1 VIKAGEGD
9 FSIFRT
15 GKLRE
20 TKCDDFKHPE
30 QLFDSYPMSSTSSL
44 AEQIFG
50 SSPKPLHLG
59 ISVSNLEESV
69 KWYSENLGFALTKR
83 LDLPEVQF
91 RVAILE
97 YQGFGVELIEVKGS
111 SKYPLAWKEPGPQ
124 HKIQGI
130 VHFAFRVN
138 DLDAT
143 EKVLRDKGAASPVSR
158 RSWRDSESA
167 IFTSSIMTEIWSSSV
182 RVSNEPS

>member
-1 VIKAGEGD
+1 MSTTH
-9 FSIFRT
+9 SI
-15 GKLRE
+15 
-20 TKCDDFKHPE
+20 
-30 QLFDSYPMSSTSSL
+30 
-44 AEQIFG
+44 AEEIFG
-50 SSPKPLHLG
+50 PSPKPLHLG

-69 KWYSENLGFALTKR
+69 KWYTENLGFEPVKR

-97 YQGFGVELIEVKGS
+97 YQGFGIELIEVNGS
-111 SKYPLAWKEPGPQ
+111 AKNPLAWNEPGPQ

-143 EKVLRDKGAASPVSR
+143 EKVFRDQGARFACQPTVLEVLVIR
-158 RSWRDSESA
+158 YFH
-167 IFTSSIMTEIWSSSV
+167 IFHNDGNLIEFGQSLE
-182 RVSNEPS
+182 

>member
-1 VIKAGEGD
+1 MNTNR
-9 FSIFRT
+9 SI
-15 GKLRE
+15 
-20 TKCDDFKHPE
+20 
-30 QLFDSYPMSSTSSL
+30 

-50 SSPKPLHLG
+50 SSPRPLHLG

-69 KWYSENLGFALTKR
+69 KWYTETLGFEPARR

-91 RVAILE
+91 RVAVLE

-111 SKYPLAWKEPGPQ
+111 STYPLAWNEPGPQ

-130 VHFAFRVN
+130 VHFAFRVD

-143 EKVLRDKGAASPVSR
+143 EKVLRDRGARFAC
-158 RSWRDSESA
+158 
-167 IFTSSIMTEIWSSSV
+167 
-182 RVSNEPS
+182 EPTVLEGLGIRYFHVFDNDGNLIEFGQSLQ

>member
-1 VIKAGEGD
+1 
-9 FSIFRT
+9 
-15 GKLRE
+15 
-20 TKCDDFKHPE
+20 
-30 QLFDSYPMSSTSSL
+30 MSTTSTL

-69 KWYSENLGFALTKR
+69 KWYSENLGFTLTKR

-111 SKYPLAWKEPGPQ
+111 SKYPLAWQEPGPQ
-124 HKIQGI
+124 HQIQGI

-143 EKVLRDKGAASPVSR
+143 EKVFRDKGARFACEPTVLEGLGIR
-158 RSWRDSESA
+158 YFH
-167 IFTSSIMTEIWSSSV
+167 IFDNDGNLVEFGQSL
-182 RVSNEPS
+182 

>member
-1 VIKAGEGD
+1 M
-9 FSIFRT
+9 RT
-15 GKLRE
+15 
-20 TKCDDFKHPE
+20 T
-30 QLFDSYPMSSTSSL
+30 STL

-69 KWYSENLGFALTKR
+69 KWYSENLGFTLTKH

-111 SKYPLAWKEPGPQ
+111 SKYPLAWQEPGPQ
-124 HKIQGI
+124 HQIQGI

-143 EKVLRDKGAASPVSR
+143 EKVFRDKGARFACEPTVLEGLGIR
-158 RSWRDSESA
+158 YFH
-167 IFTSSIMTEIWSSSV
+167 IFDNDGNLIEFGQSL
-182 RVSNEPS
+182 